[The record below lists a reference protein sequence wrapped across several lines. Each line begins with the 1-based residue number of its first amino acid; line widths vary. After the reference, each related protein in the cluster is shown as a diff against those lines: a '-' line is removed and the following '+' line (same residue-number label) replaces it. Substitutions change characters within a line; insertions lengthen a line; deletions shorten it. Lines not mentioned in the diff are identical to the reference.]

1 MFSINYFA
9 KKVTQ
14 NRRKSQL
21 FHFISFVISRL
32 RVRSSQKH
40 QSLSRVMTEKWRYR
54 IHCHWKV
61 SSQHSNWLR
70 YKRPTSTIGL
80 CKWVH
85 MMNRRLSI
93 KKIYM
98 KLYLWES
105 TITSS
110 QLIGNEFGW
119 YVSYQYK
126 KYKFYCAHLQVW
138 LANFLATSLIY
149 KALAFDLATRYITV
163 GQMLKTYYCSVSTQP
178 LSPLLL

>member
-40 QSLSRVMTEKWRYR
+40 QSLSRVMTEKWRYL
-54 IHCHWKV
+54 IHCRWKV
-61 SSQHSNWLR
+61 SSQHSHWLR

-98 KLYLWES
+98 KLYLWEFNDHIQS
-105 TITSS
+105 AYWEWIWMIRLLPIQEIQILLCSPAS
-110 QLIGNEFGW
+110 L
-119 YVSYQYK
+119 VS
-126 KYKFYCAHLQVW
+126 KFSCY
-138 LANFLATSLIY
+138 
-149 KALAFDLATRYITV
+149 
-163 GQMLKTYYCSVSTQP
+163 
-178 LSPLLL
+178 